1 LANHHPRARALLG
14 IRAYC
19 RARAS
24 TLAEAISSLPTD
36 AVPPASSKNRETR
49 QASLDRFERATE
61 VPLLALAVLLVPV
74 LVVPLL
80 TELPEAAV
88 TTLAVLDIAIW
99 AVFALELGVRL
110 YLTPEGKWRFLR
122 REWATVLLVVV
133 PFLRPLRVLQLLRL
147 TAVLGVVG
155 REARRIFLHHN
166 LHFIIL
172 LTALLVFGAA
182 GLALAVEQNAG
193 GSIDSFGDALWWA
206 TTTITTVGY
215 GDTYPVTSSGRVV
228 AAVLM
233 VAGIAFFGV
242 VTANLATY
250 FLERSKEED
259 QAEEVDRL
267 DEILRRLETIER
279 RLEDRD

>member
-1 LANHHPRARALLG
+1 MPSR
-14 IRAYC
+14 
-19 RARAS
+19 
-24 TLAEAISSLPTD
+24 
-36 AVPPASSKNRETR
+36 PPSSKNRETR